1 MKLFQKLK
9 EERSNY
15 LQEQEDIKT
24 RYYDDS
30 KKVFQK
36 IIDDL
41 IDGYEAILTEKVKE
55 GRIGQYEFFTVPEIS
70 HPSKDVYS
78 KEYTGYEP
86 IDLFQLLVVNDFK
99 EKSYYLSKEI
109 IIDEALLDFWEVLEE
124 EELKPYFL
132 ITHTDKLS
140 KRTIYLGVV
149 LPE

>member
-78 KEYTGYEP
+78 KEYIGYEP